1 MKYNED
7 EFLNEA
13 LEYIKGTYTQHY
25 VSGSDKDLQLID
37 LWAARNSAMETSL
50 NTAMK
55 YILRYGKKN
64 GYNKLDLLK
73 AIHYITFVYYFTPK
87 DEGGVKQNVKEK
99 QTEKQTEKA

>member
-1 MKYNED
+1 MKYHED
-7 EFLNEA
+7 EFLTEA
-13 LEYIKGTYTQHY
+13 LDYIKKTYTQHY

-37 LWAARNSAMETSL
+37 LWAARNSALETSL

-73 AIHYITFVYYFTPK
+73 AIHYITFVAYFTPK
-87 DEGGVKQNVKEK
+87 GDVNVKEK
-99 QTEKQTEKA
+99 AKAKKLHS

>member
-7 EFLNEA
+7 DFLDDA

-37 LWAARNSAMETSL
+37 LWAARNSALETSL

-73 AIHYITFVYYFTPK
+73 AIHYITFVAYFTPK
-87 DEGGVKQNVKEK
+87 GDVNVKEK
-99 QTEKQTEKA
+99 KQKRT

>member
-13 LEYIKGTYTQHY
+13 LDFIKKTYKSHY
-25 VSGSDKDLQLID
+25 VSGSDKDIQLID
-37 LWAARNSAMETSL
+37 LWAARGSALETSL

-64 GYNKLDLLK
+64 GYNKMDLFK
-73 AIHYITFVYYFTPK
+73 AIHYITFVAYFTPY
-87 DEGGVKQNVKEK
+87 DSEMKQPKNEV
-99 QTEKQTEKA
+99 